1 MRRDE
6 DTTRET
12 RPGTPTTPDLNGS
25 AELFLDVPPED
36 LLPTIDDLLRDL
48 AVADEERLS
57 EQALEAL
64 AASLDEAA
72 QSAHPKMLI
81 QEVEEEAL
89 NGLFW
94 TRGLHQ
100 SPSPLEQVFRG
111 ATRFAL
117 YAATLGQEICSRIRR
132 HFETGDYP
140 RGFFLDVVASSMA
153 DASGA
158 KAVSLFSQRLR
169 PQPPDNPVAVLGY
182 SPGYCGWRL
191 EAQRHLFLLL
201 RPQRIGI
208 RLNESCLMD
217 PIKSVTGVLAA
228 GPPEIH
234 YFEANFDFCS
244 DCRTKSCQRR
254 IRALRRQYASHS

>member
-1 MRRDE
+1 MQREE
-6 DTTRET
+6 DMTRET
-12 RPGTPTTPDLNGS
+12 HPTTPTATDLNDT
-25 AELFLDVPPED
+25 AELFVEVPPED
-36 LLPTIDDLLRDL
+36 LLPTMDDLLRNL
-48 AVADEERLS
+48 AVANEERLS
-57 EQALEAL
+57 EEALEAL
-64 AASLDEAA
+64 AAALDEAA

-94 TRGLHQ
+94 TPGLHQ

-132 HFETGDYP
+132 HFEAGDYP
-140 RGFFLDVVASSMA
+140 RGFFLDAIASSMA
-153 DASGA
+153 DASGG
-158 KAVSLFSQRLR
+158 KAVSLFSQRLK
-169 PQPPDNPVAVLGY
+169 PQSAENPVAVLGY
-182 SPGYCGWRL
+182 SPGYCGWKL
-191 EAQRHLFLLL
+191 EAQRRLFLLL

-228 GPPEIH
+228 GPPKIH
-234 YFEANFDFCS
+234 YFDANFDFCS
-244 DCRTKSCQRR
+244 DCRTKSCLRR
-254 IRALRRQYASHS
+254 IRALRRQYAS